1 MAEEH
6 VLPSPPPGGRR
17 DMLGRILSCLL
28 LTLRPKVQHEAL
40 FEVDAVKKPRLLL
53 AEREARGICKSRF
66 KFVVHAVAYC
76 VFDVDGTYR
85 VDRTLERTFCS
96 RE

>member
-28 LTLRPKVQHEAL
+28 LTLRPRVQYEAL

-53 AEREARGICKSRF
+53 AEREARGICKSIF
-66 KFVVHAVAYC
+66 KFVVHAVA
-76 VFDVDGTYR
+76 
-85 VDRTLERTFCS
+85 
-96 RE
+96 